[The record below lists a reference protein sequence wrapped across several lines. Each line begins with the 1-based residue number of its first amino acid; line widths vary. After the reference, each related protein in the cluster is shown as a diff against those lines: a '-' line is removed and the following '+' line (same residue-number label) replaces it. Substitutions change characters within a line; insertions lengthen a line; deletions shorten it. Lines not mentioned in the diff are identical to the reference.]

1 MKTLAEY
8 LELAAVAHGHLC
20 AGQVLGV
27 RLAMLGL
34 RELGI
39 EDPIAERKR
48 IVTYVEIDRCVTDA
62 VALVA
67 NCRLG
72 KRALKFRDWG
82 KVAATFVD
90 LQTGRAVR
98 IAAKESSKQ
107 AAREMF
113 PELGKDTGQQKAYAQ
128 LSDEILFDKQWVKVE
143 VLPED
148 LPGFKGPRVVC
159 AQCGEGINFKR
170 EVVKDGKTLC
180 RSCAG
185 EKYYVSAPCIVVL
198 FLLFSLSSASFAQF
212 HQRDILRPDACDQY
226 EKVEVP
232 TSDLPT
238 AEEGKGLASCNTAEL
253 YFGFGH
259 PADPEKARKCAYLER
274 EKNKDAKQPV
284 FGGSGLLTMIYAN
297 GNGAARNLD
306 LALKFACEVDGAPA
320 ENAERIEHLLKLK
333 NDHWTGND
341 FHLCDDITSGFMQGN
356 CAWLQE
362 EFAKAER
369 NKKLDAITSRWGPA
383 EKKAFQDLQQSAGAY
398 FQASSRN
405 EVDLSGTARGAFVVE
420 AEADLNN
427 DFVAAIERFE
437 KGQLPKFNAADF
449 SKADAELNSVYAKL
463 QSDPKKNLPEFSTVT
478 PQGVRTAERA
488 WLAYRE
494 AWVRFGQLKYP
505 SVNPESWRT
514 WLTQERTKMLKSLT

>member
-39 EDPIAERKR
+39 DDPIAERKR

-113 PELGKDTGQQKAYAQ
+113 PELGKDAGQQKAYAQ
-128 LSDEILFDKQWVKVE
+128 LSDEILFEKQWVKVE

-185 EKYYVSAPCIVVL
+185 EKYYLPAPCIVIL
-198 FLLFSLSSASFAQF
+198 FLLLSISSASFAQF
-212 HQRDILRPDACDQY
+212 HQRDILRPEACDQY
-226 EKVEVP
+226 EKLQVP
-232 TSDLPT
+232 ESDLPT
-238 AEEGKGLASCNTAEL
+238 AEESKVLSSCEAKDL
-253 YFGFGH
+253 YFGFGQ
-259 PADPEKARKCAYLER
+259 PADPTKARKCAFVER
-274 EKNKDAKQPV
+274 EKNKDTMQLV
-284 FGGSGLLTMIYAN
+284 FGGAGLLTMIYAN
-297 GNGAARNLD
+297 GNGAARNFD

-320 ENAERIEHLLKLK
+320 ENDGRIEHLLKLK
-333 NDHWTGND
+333 SEHWTGND
-341 FHLCDDITSGFMQGN
+341 FHLCDDITSGFMMGM
-356 CAWLQE
+356 CARLGEDFNQAQRALKLSAIT
-362 EFAKAER
+362 AKWTAAER
-369 NKKLDAITSRWGPA
+369 AALHELQRAAKSFFETSS
-383 EKKAFQDLQQSAGAY
+383 QY
-398 FQASSRN
+398 
-405 EVDLSGTARGAFVVE
+405 EVDLTGTARGAFQTEALASLNDAFVE
-420 AEADLNN
+420 A
-427 DFVAAIERFE
+427 VERFE
-437 KGQLPKFNAADF
+437 KGALPKFSAADL
-449 SKADAELNSVYAKL
+449 SKADRELNSVYSRIQAK
-463 QSDPKKNLPEFSTVT
+463 PKPALVGELSPAGIK
-478 PQGVRTAERA
+478 TAQRA
-488 WLAYRE
+488 WLPYRE
-494 AWVRFGQLKYP
+494 AWVRFGQVKYP
-505 SVNPESWRT
+505 KVTPESWRA
-514 WLTQERTKMLKSLT
+514 WLTQERVKMLKDLT

>member
-8 LELAAVAHGHLC
+8 LDLAAVAHGHLC

-107 AAREMF
+107 AARELF
-113 PELGKDTGQQKAYAQ
+113 PELGKDAGQQKAYAQ
-128 LSDEILFDKQWVKVE
+128 LSDEILFDKKWVKVE

-185 EKYYVSAPCIVVL
+185 EKYYLPAPCIVIL
-198 FLLFSLSSASFAQF
+198 FLLFSLSSVSFAQF
-212 HQRDILRPDACDQY
+212 HQREILHPEACDQY
-226 EKVEVP
+226 EKLQVP
-232 TSDLPT
+232 APDLPT
-238 AEEGKGLASCNTAEL
+238 AEEGKALASCNAEEL

-259 PADPEKARKCAYLER
+259 PADPETARKCAYMER
-274 EKNKDAKQPV
+274 EKYKDTREPI

-320 ENAERIEHLLKLK
+320 ENIGRIEHLLKLK
-333 NDHWTGND
+333 NANWTGND
-341 FHLCDDITSGFMQGN
+341 FHLCDDITSGFMQGQ
-356 CAWLQE
+356 CARLQE
-362 EFAKAER
+362 EFAKTER
-369 NKKLDAITSRWGPA
+369 SKKLDQITAQWSPS
-383 EKKAFQDLQQSAGAY
+383 EKNAFQELQQAAKAFFY
-398 FQASSRN
+398 ASSRN

-437 KGQLPKFNAADF
+437 KGQFPKFSAADF
-449 SKADAELNSVYAKL
+449 SKTDAELNSVYAKI
-463 QSDPKKNLPEFSTVT
+463 QSDPKKNIYEGSTVT
-478 PQGVRTAERA
+478 PRGVRTAERA
-488 WLAYRE
+488 WLSYRE
-494 AWVRFGQLKYP
+494 AWVKFGQLKYP
-505 SVNPESWRT
+505 SVSPESWRA
-514 WLTQERTKMLKSLT
+514 WLTQERIKMLKSLT